1 MDYIYGKLNIPTENK
16 RYSGKLS
23 KTFDTEVEEKSK
35 IEMVIRSYF
44 LINSFIRHLTV
55 TGIKCSDQTLCSNNT
70 IVGSRVIRYYP
81 PDYPLPGYDYEFDGS
96 NLTLIDAPYVQEG
109 GVIIVE

>member
-16 RYSGKLS
+16 KYSGKLS
-23 KTFDTEVEEKSK
+23 KTFNTDIEIVSKSEK
-35 IEMVIRSYF
+35 IIRSYF
-44 LINSFIRHLTV
+44 LINDFIKYLKV
-55 TGIKCSDQTLCSNNT
+55 TGIKCSEQSLCSNNT

-96 NLTLIDAPYVQEG
+96 NLTLIDAPYIQEG
-109 GVIIVE
+109 GVIIIQ